1 MSIEPSEDA
10 PLDSTLILLLERS
23 LLRVQAHLT
32 RIGGDPLFAQRLVLA
47 FGEGAKIDP
56 IRKNWL
62 EGNLAMMPTIVIL
75 SQEQMNGANGAYSGQ
90 TNRIYLS
97 EEFLSQN
104 STNIEAVAGV
114 LIEEI
119 GHWVDQLLNQEDSA
133 GDEGAIFAALVLGES
148 LSDEA
153 LAQLKAEDDHGV
165 ISANGVGYCG

>member
-1 MSIEPSEDA
+1 MSKVVSVGMSIEPSEDA
-10 PLDSTLILLLERS
+10 PLDSTLIVLLEHS
-23 LLRVQAHLT
+23 LLRVQAYLR
-32 RIGGDPLFAQRLVLA
+32 RIGGDPLFAQRLVFA

-56 IRKNWL
+56 IRKDWL
-62 EGNLAMMPTIVIL
+62 EGNLAMMPTIAIL

-119 GHWVDQLLNQEDSA
+119 GHWIDQLLNQEDSA
-133 GDEGAIFAALVLGES
+133 GDEGAIFAALVLGEN
-148 LSDEA
+148 LSDAE
-153 LAQLKAEDDHGV
+153 LEQLKAE
-165 ISANGVGYCG
+165 